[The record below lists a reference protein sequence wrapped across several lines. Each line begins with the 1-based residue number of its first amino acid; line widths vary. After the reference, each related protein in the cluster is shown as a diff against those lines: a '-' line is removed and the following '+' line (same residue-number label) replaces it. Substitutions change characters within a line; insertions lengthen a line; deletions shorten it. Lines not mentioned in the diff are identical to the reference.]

1 MEMERSTRF
10 GNTKSS
16 WITGQQEHSRSMSFS
31 YIFAVLRHRLNFVLV
46 PLAITL
52 VIALLYLVYAPTR
65 YTATALMVLDSKRSM
80 LAETGI
86 ASEPQVDEGFVE
98 SQIQMLKSDNVATIV
113 VEKLNLTEDPE
124 FQARP
129 TFFEKLISYLSAEGD
144 LSSRGDRIQKAVDT
158 LDKGLLVTRLGRSYV
173 AQVSFTSLSRTK
185 AIAIANA
192 VTDAYIEDQLQAK
205 SEVAKR
211 ASVWLQERT
220 ADLRSLATS
229 ALKDVQD
236 FKSGNNL
243 VIGADGKISTDLE
256 LQQLASSL
264 ADARAATARAQSRQ
278 SEIKAALSAANIEGV
293 TEATVTDALNN
304 PVIVKLREQYL
315 DDKKQAAIWTTRLG
329 RHHQAVSR
337 LEEEM
342 KGLERGIREE
352 MQRIAETYRGEL
364 IVARSQEE
372 SIEKRL
378 IEIFRNDSGNRQL
391 QVRYRDFETLA
402 SSYRSAYENFLNKYT
417 QIVPQQ
423 SFPSIEARVITKAS
437 IAPKT
442 SPKIILTLAL
452 ATLAGAGVGVAAAFL
467 KGHKVGTIFF
477 KEQLLSEADVTCIA
491 VLPYCGK
498 RDNPLFEKW
507 TGESDLDRGRI
518 LTWIEGESRS
528 NAPKML
534 FGHDRYSH
542 SLAAELLN
550 VQIHTDMRSFSRTLN
565 KIAIVSPESGEG
577 KSTVA
582 LSVAA
587 RAAASGKNVLLIDFD
602 YRNPSITQFLGLEG
616 QKGVTELMSGE
627 SILEEIIVREQHYG
641 FDFVCG
647 PTQLPSM
654 QANGAS
660 GLETMINSI
669 DAASN
674 QYDYILFDF
683 MPVLSMEGVSACEDL
698 FDGFI
703 MVVEWGETSLDD
715 LRRVFQSAPI
725 MRERT
730 IGVVLN
736 KVR

>member
-1 MEMERSTRF
+1 
-10 GNTKSS
+10 
-16 WITGQQEHSRSMSFS
+16 
-31 YIFAVLRHRLNFVLV
+31 
-46 PLAITL
+46 
-52 VIALLYLVYAPTR
+52 
-65 YTATALMVLDSKRSM
+65 
-80 LAETGI
+80 
-86 ASEPQVDEGFVE
+86 
-98 SQIQMLKSDNVATIV
+98 
-113 VEKLNLTEDPE
+113 
-124 FQARP
+124 
-129 TFFEKLISYLSAEGD
+129 
-144 LSSRGDRIQKAVDT
+144 
-158 LDKGLLVTRLGRSYV
+158 
-173 AQVSFTSLSRTK
+173 LSRTK

-211 ASVWLQERT
+211 ASAWLQART

-243 VIGADGKISTDLE
+243 VIGTDGKISTDLE
-256 LQQLASSL
+256 LQQLATSL
-264 ADARAATARAQSRQ
+264 AEARAATARAQSRQ
-278 SEIKAALSAANIEGV
+278 SEIKAALSAANVEGM

-315 DDKKQAAIWTTRLG
+315 DDKKQAGIWTTRLG

-352 MQRIAETYRGEL
+352 MQRIAETYTGEL
-364 IVARSQEE
+364 VVARSQEE

-442 SPKIILTLAL
+442 SPKISLTLAL

-477 KEQLLSEADVTCIA
+477 KDQLLNEANVTCIA

-498 RDNPLFEKW
+498 RDNPLFGRW
-507 TGESDLDRGRI
+507 TGESYLDWGRILTLDWGRI
-518 LTWIEGESRS
+518 LTWMEGESRS

-534 FGHDRYSH
+534 SDDERYSH

-550 VQIHTDMRSFSRTLN
+550 VQIHTDMRSFSRKLN

-587 RAAASGKNVLLIDFD
+587 RAAASGKKVLLIDFD
-602 YRNPSITQFLGLEG
+602 YRKPSITQFLGLED
-616 QKGVTELMSGE
+616 QVGVTELLSGE
-627 SILEEIIVREQHYG
+627 YELEEIIVREQHYG

-647 PTQLPSM
+647 PTQLPSA

-660 GLETMINSI
+660 GLETMVNSI
-669 DAASN
+669 DIASDR
-674 QYDYILFDF
+674 YDYVLFDF
-683 MPVLSMEGVSACEDL
+683 MPVLSTEGVSACEDL

-715 LRRVFQSAPI
+715 LRRAFQIAPI

-736 KVR
+736 KAR

>member
-1 MEMERSTRF
+1 MERSTRF
-10 GNTKSS
+10 ENTKSS
-16 WITGQQEHSRSMSFS
+16 LLAGQQENSKSMSFS
-31 YIFAVLRHRLNFVLV
+31 YIFAVLRHRLNFIVI
-46 PLAITL
+46 PLAFTL
-52 VIALLYLVYAPTR
+52 TIALLYLLYTPAR
-65 YTATALMVLDSKRSM
+65 YTATALMVLDNKRSM

-86 ASEPQVDEGFVE
+86 TSEPQVDDGFVE
-98 SQIQMLKSDNVATIV
+98 SQIQTLKSDNVATIV

-129 TFFEKLISYLSAEGD
+129 SLLQKLISYFSADDTPPSRSD
-144 LSSRGDRIQKAVDT
+144 LIQTAVDT
-158 LDKGLLVTRLGRSYV
+158 LDKDLLVTRLSRSYV

-256 LQQLASSL
+256 LQELANSL
-264 ADARAATARAQSRQ
+264 AQARAATARAQSRQ
-278 SEIKAALSAANIEGV
+278 SEIKAALSAPNIEGV

-315 DDKKQAAIWTTRLG
+315 EDKRQAAIWTTRLG
-329 RHHQAVSR
+329 RHHQAVSH

-352 MQRIAETYRGEL
+352 MQQIAETYTGEL
-364 IVARSQEE
+364 VVARSQEE

-378 IEIFRNDSGNRQL
+378 IEIFRNDAGNRQL

-402 SSYRSAYENFLNKYT
+402 STYRTAYENFLNKYT

-423 SFPSIEARVITKAS
+423 SFPSTEARVITKAS
-437 IAPKT
+437 SAPKT
-442 SPKIILTLAL
+442 SPKISLTLAL
-452 ATLAGAGVGVAAAFL
+452 ATLAGAGIGVAAAFL
-467 KGHKVGTIFF
+467 KGHKVGAIFF
-477 KEQLLSEADVTCIA
+477 KDQLLNEADVTCIA

-498 RDNPLFEKW
+498 RFNPLFGRE
-507 TGESDLDRGRI
+507 TGKLDLDWGRI
-518 LTWIEGESRS
+518 LTWMGGESRS
-528 NAPKML
+528 DAPRML
-534 FGHDRYSH
+534 FGNEGYSH

-550 VQIHTDMRSFSRTLN
+550 VQIHTDMRNFSRKLN

-582 LSVAA
+582 MSVAA
-587 RAAASGKNVLLIDFD
+587 RAAASGKRVLLIDFD
-602 YRNPSITQFLGLEG
+602 YRNPSITQFFGLEG
-616 QKGVTELMSGE
+616 QKGVTELLSGE
-627 SILEEIIVREQHYG
+627 SKLEEVIVREQHYG

-647 PTQLPSM
+647 PTQLPST
-654 QANGAS
+654 QANGSS
-660 GLETMINSI
+660 GLEAMVDSI
-669 DAASN
+669 DTASN
-674 QYDYILFDF
+674 RYDYILFDF
-683 MPVLSMEGVSACEDL
+683 MPVLSIQGVSACEDL

-715 LRRVFQSAPI
+715 LRRAFQIAPI